1 MKKALCLKSSKDP
14 NSYFGFTK
22 DRIYEYYKL
31 DGTYMV
37 LRTYDD
43 YPFRTNCCYDHK
55 KFDEFFMDLQ
65 KIRNLKLEKLNKH
78 NKNI

>member
-1 MKKALCLKSSKDP
+1 
-14 NSYFGFTK
+14 
-22 DRIYEYYKL
+22 
-31 DGTYMV
+31 MV

-43 YPFRTNCCYDHK
+43 YPFRTNCCYDQK
-55 KFDEFFMDLQ
+55 KFDESFMDLQ